1 MMHGNT
7 NVKQCFRGMKCH
19 HLPYHECVGSRFHL
33 YIGKQT
39 VLCHALSKICDY
51 KLEGVDSLFE
61 D

>member
-7 NVKQCFRGMKCH
+7 NVKQCFHGMKH
-19 HLPYHECVGSRFHL
+19 LHLPYHECVGSRFHL

-39 VLCHALSKICDY
+39 VFCYTFSKICDY
-51 KLEGVDSLFE
+51 KLEGVHSFVE